1 MNVEEAVEG
10 VRGLSDE
17 ELLAGLNRA
26 LGTSRRLVAWV
37 LAHLAEVEQ
46 RRLHLLAGY
55 SSLFAYCTLRLAMS
69 EDEAYRRIR
78 AAQLARRF
86 PAVLERLASGE
97 ISLSVAALLEPY
109 LTRDNHAALLA
120 AVAHQTVARAREVL
134 AAWFPRPDVLPF
146 IRKLPERAAAASGVN
161 TAAPS
166 TDGERTASTPG
177 LEISDAHGSAGF
189 GGDGASPSAPSRES
203 GSSQRRASAGANAA
217 CALTFNVQ
225 RPDARCPGGSDR
237 HAEHLGPPDRADAG
251 ALQHRQ
257 RCRAARR
264 HRQGHRPDGPEEV
277 SPCRLKGPSG
287 FDSGSTT
294 RSLETPDSS
303 PRFGDQVVL
312 QVVLHVWQVVLG
324 SPDNGLRTFTGQ
336 QTVADSHVVNP
347 SENLTYPTAH
357 FRGWGPENK

>member
-109 LTRDNHAALLA
+109 LTRDNHADLLA

-166 TDGERTASTPG
+166 NDGERTASTPG

-203 GSSQRRASAGANAA
+203 VSSQRPA
-217 CALTFNVQ
+217 
-225 RPDARCPGGSDR
+225 
-237 HAEHLGPPDRADAG
+237 
-251 ALQHRQ
+251 
-257 RCRAARR
+257 
-264 HRQGHRPDGPEEV
+264 
-277 SPCRLKGPSG
+277 
-287 FDSGSTT
+287 
-294 RSLETPDSS
+294 
-303 PRFGDQVVL
+303 
-312 QVVLHVWQVVLG
+312 
-324 SPDNGLRTFTGQ
+324 
-336 QTVADSHVVNP
+336 
-347 SENLTYPTAH
+347 
-357 FRGWGPENK
+357 